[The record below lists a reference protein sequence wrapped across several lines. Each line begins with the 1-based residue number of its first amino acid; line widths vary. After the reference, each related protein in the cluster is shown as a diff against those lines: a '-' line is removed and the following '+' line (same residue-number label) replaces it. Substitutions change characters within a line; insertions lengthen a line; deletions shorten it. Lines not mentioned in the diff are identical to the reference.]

1 MRDAKSK
8 PRSGAAKTP
17 GVSRLSTTIDNATGD
32 DLPGILAIYNE
43 VIRNSTAV
51 YTDVELTAERGKA
64 WFDAKAGSGFP
75 FIVARDASGIAGFGT
90 FGEFRAPPC
99 YRHSVEHSVHVR
111 SDRRGQGVGRALI
124 IELLARAAAGSKHV
138 MIAGIDADN
147 AVSIGLHL
155 KLGFKN
161 VGHFQEVGFKF
172 GRWLDL
178 VFLQC
183 SIPATAASAASSP
196 DVAPKP

>member
-1 MRDAKSK
+1 MS
-8 PRSGAAKTP
+8 
-17 GVSRLSTTIDNATGD
+17 LMIDNATRR
-32 DLPGILAIYNE
+32 DLPEILAVYNE

-51 YTDVELTAERGKA
+51 YTDVEMTEERGAA
-64 WFDAKAGSGFP
+64 WFDAKLAGGFP

-90 FGEFRAPPC
+90 FGEFRAPLC
-99 YRHSVEHSVHVR
+99 YRHSVEHSVHIRV
-111 SDRRGQGVGRALI
+111 DRRGQGVGRALV
-124 IELLARAAAGSKHV
+124 IELLARAAAMRKHI

-155 KLGFKN
+155 SLGFRN
-161 VGHFQEVGFKF
+161 VGHFHEVGFKF

-183 SIPATAASAASSP
+183 IIPATAALPEAA
-196 DVAPKP
+196 AKP